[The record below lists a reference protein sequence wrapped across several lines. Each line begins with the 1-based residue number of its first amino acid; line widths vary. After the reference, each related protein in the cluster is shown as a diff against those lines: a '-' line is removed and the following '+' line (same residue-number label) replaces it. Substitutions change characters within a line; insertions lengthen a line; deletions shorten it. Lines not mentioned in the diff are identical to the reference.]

1 MDSGQWVCS
10 SRISEHGKDD
20 ETALTGSCDDHGGER
35 WCLFSLLLSA
45 GIRWAVVES
54 ASAW

>member
-1 MDSGQWVCS
+1 MDSGQWVFS

-45 GIRWAVVES
+45 GMRWAVVES

>member
-10 SRISEHGKDD
+10 SRISEHWKDD
-20 ETALTGSCDDHGGER
+20 ETALIGSCDDHDGER